1 MRNRPQLT
9 ENQFIVNGDAE
20 DFKKATL
27 RLNEIES
34 LLAVM
39 TGVDHAKADKVAISI
54 AIEAVGKLLG
64 EVSNTLNFMSIEEV
78 GNA

>member
-9 ENQFIVNGDAE
+9 ENQFIVNGNAE
-20 DFKKATL
+20 KFKQATH

-39 TGVDHAKADKVAISI
+39 TGVDHAKADQVAISI
-54 AIEAVGKLLG
+54 AIEVIGKLLG
-64 EVSNTLNFMSIEEV
+64 EVSDTLNSMSIEEV
-78 GNA
+78 SNA